1 VAESST
7 KTKAKGI
14 RRRKQVKRSRA
25 LNTPLTPKSVKYFEK
40 RPYRPGLHGRRRRT
54 ASDYSLRLHQKQL
67 LREQY
72 NMSEKQLK
80 RAFDEAVRMDGKTG
94 DNLIAVLESRLDATV
109 LRAGFARTIYQ
120 ARQMASHKHFT
131 VNGTRVN
138 IPSYRLQ
145 PGDVVEVHEKSR
157 SKDPLVLASQG
168 AYAGEGPSVPYLDVQ
183 RESVRLVVL
192 RAPAR
197 DEVPVICNDQLV
209 VEYYSR

>member
-1 VAESST
+1 MAASST
-7 KTKAKGI
+7 KSKGL

-72 NMSEKQLK
+72 NISEKQLR
-80 RAFDEAVRMDGKTG
+80 RAFDEAVRMEGKTG
-94 DNLIAVLESRLDATV
+94 DNLIAVLDSRLDATV
-109 LRAGFARTIYQ
+109 FRAGFARTIYQ
-120 ARQMASHKHFT
+120 ARQLVSHRHFT
-131 VNGTRVN
+131 VNGQRVN
-138 IPSYRLQ
+138 IPSYRLE
-145 PGDVVEVHEKSR
+145 PGDVVEVHSSSR
-157 SKDPLVLASQG
+157 TKDPLVLASQG
-168 AYAGEGPSVPYLDVQ
+168 AYAGEGVGVPYLDVQ

-197 DEVPVICNDQLV
+197 EEVPVLCNDQLV

>member
-1 VAESST
+1 MAESDT
-7 KTKAKGI
+7 KKKKGL

-72 NMSEKQLK
+72 NISEKQMA
-80 RAFDEAVRMDGKTG
+80 RAFAEAVRMEGKTG
-94 DNLIAVLESRLDATV
+94 DNLIALLESRLDATV

-120 ARQMASHKHFT
+120 ARQQVSHRHFT
-131 VNGTRVN
+131 VNGQRVN
-138 IPSYRLQ
+138 VPSYRLQ

-157 SKDPLVLASQG
+157 TKDPLVLASQG
-168 AYAGEGPSVPYLDVQ
+168 AYAPEVPVSYLDVQ

-192 RAPAR
+192 RRPAR
-197 DEVPVICNDQLV
+197 DEVPVICNEQLV